1 MALIRN
7 LEKRVINARVH
18 EEVKADY
25 NVVVQDGQKYLQ
37 INTYGSENR
46 PTQKVSQTIQLNEDS
61 ARQLLGIIKAELG
74 VSL

>member
-25 NVVVQDGQKYLQ
+25 NVVVQDGQKYIQ

-61 ARQLLGIIKAELG
+61 ARQLLKIIRAELG